1 MGSSSSSGAQRL
13 INLILQ
19 KFVISR
25 KEAYEAL
32 IKVKKKNGGVHK
44 GLKFKRFLRMVGKV
58 IREKR
63 LKEMQEE
70 KDHKRKWRG
79 TCSFCYKMFFDN
91 QARDGHMKN
100 VHSDTVIE
108 AEDMEAG
115 TAQQKVEELSDEEG
129 DITGT
134 AHFLLEE
141 ILDDVVKKSNINLGD
156 KCPECDKIFSHKIS
170 MKRHL
175 KHHHVKELKF
185 FQCNE
190 CDFKTLCS
198 DNLMKHRRIKH
209 KTFTT
214 NFDVLRDKNS
224 NLNYTCKMCEEDFP
238 DSDLFETHIVMK
250 ACQNPMDP
258 FNDEGRYQC
267 DLCPS
272 SYTTKWDLSR
282 HMEWKHRPKQVVRC
296 DVCEKTFYNQYSL
309 KRHTKKLHGPEI

>member
-32 IKVKKKNGGVHK
+32 IKVKKKNGGVLK

-91 QARDGHMKN
+91 QDRDRHMKN
-100 VHSDTVIE
+100 AHSDTVIE

-141 ILDDVVKKSNINLGD
+141 ILDDIVKKSNINLGD
-156 KCPECDKIFSHKIS
+156 KCPEYDKIFSHKIS

-175 KHHHVKELKF
+175 KHHAAKGIII
-185 FQCNE
+185 
-190 CDFKTLCS
+190 DI
-198 DNLMKHRRIKH
+198 R
-209 KTFTT
+209 
-214 NFDVLRDKNS
+214 
-224 NLNYTCKMCEEDFP
+224 P
-238 DSDLFETHIVMK
+238 
-250 ACQNPMDP
+250 
-258 FNDEGRYQC
+258 
-267 DLCPS
+267 
-272 SYTTKWDLSR
+272 TKS
-282 HMEWKHRPKQVVRC
+282 VR
-296 DVCEKTFYNQYSL
+296 
-309 KRHTKKLHGPEI
+309 